1 MKRFHLRLAAD
12 SHLIGVLF
20 VLAAM
25 VIWSTVPVGTRF
37 LMQGGA
43 FSVAFISAS
52 RLWLAAAVFL
62 VIRAISCRHTCEP
75 FRIPLHRI
83 GWLIISAVALCF
95 NYLFYAIGLHYT
107 TAGATSVVSQ
117 VHSVAIVLLAALL
130 LGERLTGQ
138 KIAGMLL
145 SVAGVLLVVFQGS
158 SFHDL
163 TSSTHLLGNLIE
175 IMAALSWPFYVIGQ
189 TKLLQDGGT
198 RQVLMPIF
206 VSASILVCF
215 LLPFTGPLI
224 VHAPTLRDWGVL
236 VFLGM
241 GSTALAYWLFA
252 AGMQRIETSEGAM
265 FNVMMPIT
273 ALFMAHWLLGE
284 ALHSSML
291 GGLALV
297 VMGLV
302 LIIWRRH
309 HSPLR
314 RQQAR
319 KMPSRQYPSLP
330 ASRPAMNHR

>member
-1 MKRFHLRLAAD
+1 
-12 SHLIGVLF
+12 
-20 VLAAM
+20 
-25 VIWSTVPVGTRF
+25 
-37 LMQGGA
+37 
-43 FSVAFISAS
+43 
-52 RLWLAAAVFL
+52 
-62 VIRAISCRHTCEP
+62 
-75 FRIPLHRI
+75 
-83 GWLIISAVALCF
+83 
-95 NYLFYAIGLHYT
+95 
-107 TAGATSVVSQ
+107 
-117 VHSVAIVLLAALL
+117 
-130 LGERLTGQ
+130 
-138 KIAGMLL
+138 
-145 SVAGVLLVVFQGS
+145 VVFQGS

-206 VSASILVCF
+206 VTAAVLVCF

-236 VFLGM
+236 IFLGM

-284 ALHSSML
+284 ALHTSML
-291 GGLALV
+291 GGLTLV
-297 VMGLV
+297 VMGLA
-302 LIIWRRH
+302 LIVWRRH

-314 RQQAR
+314 RQPAR
-319 KMPSRQYPSLP
+319 KLPSRQYPSLP
-330 ASRPAMNHR
+330 APRPAMNHR